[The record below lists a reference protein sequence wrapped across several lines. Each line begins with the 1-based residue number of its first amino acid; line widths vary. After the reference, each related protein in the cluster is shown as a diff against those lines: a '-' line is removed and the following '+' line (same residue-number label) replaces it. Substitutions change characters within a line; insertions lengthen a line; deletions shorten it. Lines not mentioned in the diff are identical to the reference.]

1 MKDFSTTEELKV
13 QHLCWRAGFG
23 QNSDFQQKWESKNF
37 HRLIHLTLHGEG
49 KEHGEIKV
57 REDLQIPLRPDFK
70 TMTPEERK
78 MFFMKNQQ
86 GIRQLNLDWINT
98 MVATSHPLHEKMSLF
113 WHGHFACRIGNV
125 FFNQQLLQVI
135 RENALGNFGDLL
147 FAVSKSAAM
156 LQFLNNQQNRKQH
169 PNENFAREVMEL
181 FTMGRGNYTENDV
194 KEGAR
199 AFTGWGFLPDGSF
212 TFRPFLHDQG
222 QKVFLGKTGNFNGDD
237 ILNILLEHP
246 ATAYF
251 ITKKLYQ
258 FFVNDATQVNEDQVK
273 GMANL
278 FYQSNYDIKQLMEA
292 IFTADWFYSLSNI
305 GARIKS
311 PVELMVG
318 MQRVI
323 PVQFEKEQALIL
335 FQRILSQVLFYPP
348 NVGGWPGG
356 RDWIDSSTL
365 MFRMR
370 LPQIIYHEQTVN
382 IQPKDMPDEMTDD
395 QLMMKMN
402 ELIQREYANRVKTTV
417 EWDTYI
423 HSFSSVPM
431 ERLPLAIA
439 GKLLVNA
446 PRKVNRF
453 LLNEFADNSSREQY
467 IKTLSIDL
475 MSTPEYQ
482 LC

>member
-1 MKDFSTTEELKV
+1 MAALSISQELKV

-23 QNSDFQQKWESKNF
+23 QNSEFLHQWDDRNF
-37 HRLIHLTLHGEG
+37 HRLIRKTLHGEG
-49 KEHGEIKV
+49 AQQGEVKL
-57 REDLQIPLRPDFK
+57 RADLQIPTFPNFK
-70 TMTPEERK
+70 KMTPEERK
-78 MFFMKNQQ
+78 MFFFKNQQ

-98 MVATSHPLHEKMSLF
+98 MVTTRHPLHEKISLF
-113 WHGHFACRIGNV
+113 WHGHFACRIGNA
-125 FFNQQLLQVI
+125 FFTEQLLQVI

-199 AFTGWGFLPDGSF
+199 AFTGWGFLPDGTF

-222 QKVFLGKTGNFNGDD
+222 KKVFLGKEGNFNGDD

-258 FFVNDATQVNEDQVK
+258 FFVNDASQVDEGRVK
-273 GMANL
+273 GLADI

-292 IFTADWFYSLSNI
+292 IFTADWFYGPSNI

-318 MQRVI
+318 MQRAI
-323 PVQFEKEQALIL
+323 PVQFEKENDLIY
-335 FQRILSQVLFYPP
+335 FQRIMSQVLFYPP

-356 RDWIDSSTL
+356 KDWIDSSTL

-370 LPQIIYHEQTVN
+370 LPQIIYQEQEFN
-382 IQPKDMPDEMTDD
+382 IHPKAMPDEMTDD
-395 QLMMKMN
+395 ETMMKMN
-402 ELIQREYANRVKTTV
+402 EMIQREYAKRVKTTV
-417 EWDTYI
+417 NWDQFIQTFD
-423 HSFSSVPM
+423 HLPM
-431 ERLPLAIA
+431 EGLPRAIA
-439 GKLLVNA
+439 DQLLVNV
-446 PRKVNRF
+446 PRQVNQS
-453 LLNEFADNSSREQY
+453 LLNQFADNSSRTNY
-467 IKTLSIDL
+467 IKTLSINL